1 MAGVLSDAASAPP
14 TAMKGS
20 VVVLELGS
28 GEKIANPTDAQIR
41 AALEELDVQRDGEG
55 FAILARS
62 PMTYVQVSG
71 DAARGFDLEYQ
82 VDSVREHYRARRTD
96 YALDEVVAVLAAY
109 RDGAERWDEVG
120 EFERI
125 TW

>member
-1 MAGVLSDAASAPP
+1 MR
-14 TAMKGS
+14 GS
-20 VVVLELGS
+20 VVVLELSS
-28 GEKIANPTDAQIR
+28 GKKIANPTDAQIR

-62 PMTYVQVSG
+62 PRTYVQVSG

-82 VDSVREHYRARRTD
+82 VDSVRQHYRARRTD